1 MTCHQESSDNTM
13 HVSTILT
20 ASSGPENVT
29 PSEAT
34 GPDAAA
40 PRILSFQTTE
50 DTIQIGYPTIFSWEV
65 EGADTLTISGGVG
78 EVSGASFAEAYL
90 TQPGVYRLTASNEFA
105 SVVAAVELRLPL
117 PEIHSFFAAG
127 YTIKIGLPIT
137 LIWEVDNASE
147 VILEPHHEPVTD
159 LRRIE
164 VLPDRS
170 TTYELVAR
178 NASGEVRRQLTLT
191 LPPPEVLSFE
201 GDSVSTEGEPIE
213 LAWTVVNAYR
223 VTIEPGIGEVEA
235 SGSLRVR
242 PPAPFTKYQL
252 CAEGHSGTA
261 YASFEVVRFPIPI
274 ELGGLEVEFDQLLT
288 MAQHS
293 TQDSSIQVPTPEE
306 VLQEMPM
313 DAPEGNPSAELPAD
327 MDLAEDPRIR
337 RVQEMDL
344 APEML
349 SMQKAH
355 VRVEI
360 VNALRKI
367 KRILKRKL
375 QS

>member
-1 MTCHQESSDNTM
+1 MQLSIIS
-13 HVSTILT
+13 T
-20 ASSGPENVT
+20 ASSGSERTNSPESV
-29 PSEAT
+29 
-34 GPDAAA
+34 GPDARA
-40 PRILSFQTTE
+40 PRIVSFQSVE
-50 DTIQIGYPTIFSWEV
+50 SIIQIGYPTIFSWEV
-65 EGADTLTISGGVG
+65 EGADKLTISGGVG
-78 EVSGASFAEAYL
+78 EVSGATFTEAYL
-90 TQPGVYRLTASNEFA
+90 TEPGIYCLTASNEFG
-105 SVVAAVELRLPL
+105 SVVAAVELCLPL
-117 PEIHSFFAAG
+117 PEIHSFFAGG
-127 YTIKIGLPIT
+127 YTIKSGLPIT

-178 NASGEVRRQLTLT
+178 NASGEVRRTLRLT

-201 GDSVSTEGEPIE
+201 GDSVSTEGEPIRLSWAVE
-213 LAWTVVNAYR
+213 NAFR
-223 VTIEPGIGEVEA
+223 VTIEPGIGEVAA

-242 PPAPFTKYQL
+242 PPAPFTNYQL

-274 ELGGLEVEFDQLLT
+274 EPEGLDTELDQLLT

-293 TQDSSIQVPTPEE
+293 TQDPQTQVSTPEE

-313 DAPEGNPSAELPAD
+313 DAPEGDLAAGLPAET
-327 MDLAEDPRIR
+327 DLADDPRIR

-344 APEML
+344 APDML